1 VVVTNARTRVM
12 NMGIFVDTSG
22 QGKELHVG
30 LDWTDDEKWMC
41 ALFFRLS

>member
-1 VVVTNARTRVM
+1 M

-22 QGKELHVG
+22 QGKGKLHVG